1 MAIFGL
7 GAYYQED
14 VTDEFVTNG
23 IACVGWERADAPAL
37 HKMMAYIKVGDIIY
51 IKSYPPDRGL
61 TVKAVGIVVDD
72 RVNSTDLGD
81 CLRVNWIWVGN
92 RELGKIQD
100 KYNVRR
106 NTLFEEYNPE
116 VQREVI
122 GLLISACTH

>member
-7 GAYYQED
+7 GAYHQED
-14 VTDEFVTNG
+14 VTSEFVSNE
-23 IACVGWERADAPAL
+23 IACVGWDRTEAPAL
-37 HKMMAYIKVGDIIY
+37 HKMLAHVKVGDIIY
-51 IKSYPPDRGL
+51 IKSYPADRGL
-61 TVKAVGIVVDD
+61 SIKAVGIVIDD
-72 RVNSTDLGD
+72 RVNSTDLGA

-106 NTLFEEYNPE
+106 NTLYEEYNPE

-122 GLLISACTH
+122 GLLISVCTH